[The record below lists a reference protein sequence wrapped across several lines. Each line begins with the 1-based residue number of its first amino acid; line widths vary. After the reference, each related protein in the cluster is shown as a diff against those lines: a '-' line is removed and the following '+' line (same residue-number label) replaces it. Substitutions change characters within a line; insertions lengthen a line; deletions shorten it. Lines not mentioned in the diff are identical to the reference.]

1 VDDLVALIFA
11 PRDTRSAWKL
21 ERERLDELLRQT
33 VRIRAQLDELEL
45 ALVQRLRQ
53 EHALTWRELGEALG
67 LSAQTAHRRYA
78 GAVRR

>member
-11 PRDTRSAWKL
+11 ARDTRSAWKL